1 VTCIDLEA
9 RGAVVTGAAG
19 GLGRAIVGRLLRSG
33 ARVAAWDLP
42 STDAAAA
49 GATLAVPVDVTQADV
64 VEAAVRRTV
73 EAFGRI
79 DILVNNAGVLGPVA
93 EVDAIE
99 PSAWRHVVDV
109 NLIGAFLCARAV
121 VPIMRRQGYGRI
133 VNMSSIQGKE
143 GLPLAG
149 AYAASKA
156 GLIALTKTM
165 GKELATTGVLV
176 NCVTP
181 AAVKVGMFDEI
192 SDARRADILS
202 RIPMSRFCAADE
214 VAALVAWLC
223 SVECSFSTGATF
235 DISGGR
241 ATY

>member
-1 VTCIDLEA
+1 MFEGKTAI
-9 RGAVVTGAAG
+9 VTGG
-19 GLGRAIVGRLLRSG
+19 SRGIGRAIVEALAREG
-33 ARVAAWDLP
+33 ARVAFTYAQNKAMADQIADGDTIL
-42 STDAAAA
+42 
-49 GATLAVPVDVTQADV
+49 GFQADV
-64 VEAAVRRTV
+64 TNMEQAKDVVKQIKEK
-73 EAFGRI
+73 FGRI

-109 NLIGAFLCARAV
+109 NLTGAFLCARAV

-202 RIPMSRFCAADE
+202 RIPMARFCAADE